1 MALWVMFSELGLIEL
16 LALREGKWLGY
27 GASLAYGLIWV
38 AVALGWLAV
47 AHGKMGL
54 SGEKAAMVPA
64 VMLTWLIAC
73 TLGRPLLIF
82 DPLGED
88 PKAPRG
94 LAGRIFINQVLFMT
108 GIIVIIVIAS
118 LRSG

>member
-64 VMLTWLIAC
+64 ITLTWLIAC
-73 TLGRPLLIF
+73 TLGRPLLVF
-82 DPLGED
+82 DLAD
-88 PKAPRG
+88 APKAPRG
-94 LAGRIFINQVLFMT
+94 LAGRILINQVLFMA
-108 GIIVIIVIAS
+108 GIIVIVVIAS
-118 LRSG
+118 L